1 MPKKISK
8 IRLKRLDELADDI
21 VSDMDIDALID
32 YARGQM
38 ICLLSSL
45 SKKEFEDQW
54 NDYYGD
60 DSKECDHVVA
70 IQANPNGFKKDITLQ
85 MYKTGEVS
93 HTFQDEML
101 DQCTKCNQKINWEQI
116 HNDLGI

>member
-1 MPKKISK
+1 MSKRISK
-8 IRLKRLDELADDI
+8 IRLERLAKDI
-21 VSDMDIDALID
+21 VDDWDMDTLIEYAIDK
-32 YARGQM
+32 M
-38 ICLLSSL
+38 IHSLSSL
-45 SKKEFEDQW
+45 TKKEFGEEWRDK
-54 NDYYGD
+54 YGD
-60 DSKECDHVVA
+60 DCDHVVA

-101 DQCTKCNQKINWEQI
+101 DRCTKCNQKVNWEQI